1 MIRVFI
7 ADDHELIRMGVKKVI
22 RTSKDIRIVGEASNI
37 AEMLQ
42 FVPQTKPDIVVLD
55 INFPEDDGLK
65 GLMTLRRLFPEL
77 PVLILSMF
85 PEERFAIRAL
95 KAGAAG
101 YISKAMAAEE
111 LVEAI
116 RKVMS
121 VGTYIS
127 PRTAEILAL
136 DYRNPGS
143 TFLHNRLASRELQ
156 IVSLLGSGKQ
166 IKQIAAELSIS
177 ISTVNTYR
185 VRIFKKMGLRSNAE
199 LIRYAVEQQL
209 VD

>member
-1 MIRVFI
+1 
-7 ADDHELIRMGVKKVI
+7 
-22 RTSKDIRIVGEASNI
+22 
-37 AEMLQ
+37 
-42 FVPQTKPDIVVLD
+42 
-55 INFPEDDGLK
+55 
-65 GLMTLRRLFPEL
+65 
-77 PVLILSMF
+77 
-85 PEERFAIRAL
+85 
-95 KAGAAG
+95 
-101 YISKAMAAEE
+101 MAAEE

>member
-22 RTSKDIRIVGEASNI
+22 RTSKDIRIVGEACNI
-37 AEMLQ
+37 EEMLQ
-42 FVPQTKPDIVVLD
+42 FVPQVKPDIVVLD
-55 INFPEDDGLK
+55 INFPENDGFS

-85 PEERFAIRAL
+85 PEERYAIRAL

-121 VGTYIS
+121 AGTYIS
-127 PRTAEILAL
+127 PRMAEILAL
-136 DYRNPGS
+136 DYRNPGNAS
-143 TFLHNRLASRELQ
+143 PHDRLASRELQ

-185 VRIFKKMGLRSNAE
+185 IRIFKKMGLRSNAE